1 MSRVIFCLQ
10 HQFLT
15 MFIMELHI
23 HTRGD
28 LKPDPAYDPIRALF
42 YMVVNDAPEDADLP
56 KHELG

>member
-1 MSRVIFCLQ
+1 MIFYLQ

-23 HTRGD
+23 CTRGD
-28 LKPDPAYDPIRALF
+28 LKPDPSYDPIRALF
-42 YMVVNDAPEDADLP
+42 YMVVNDVPEDAGLS